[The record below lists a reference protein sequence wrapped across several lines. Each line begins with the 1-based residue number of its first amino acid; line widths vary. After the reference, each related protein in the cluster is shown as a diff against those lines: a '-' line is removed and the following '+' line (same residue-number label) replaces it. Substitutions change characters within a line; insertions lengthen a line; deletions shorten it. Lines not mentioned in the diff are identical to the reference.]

1 MMQSVKS
8 PFAGCGPRP
17 LIEAMPLLGRILC
30 LLACCHLMAGDA
42 LFERGRWNIPVIMPA
57 NPEPDEWYAAHS
69 LADWCERV
77 TGKKP
82 EIIEESARTG
92 GATPGLYVGK
102 TQAAQT
108 AGVRPATD
116 EGDTALCRS
125 RNGSVFL
132 LGNSPVATRIA
143 VGRFCERTLGVFFA
157 FPGPRGA
164 DWARLSRIAVPADDD
179 FRPAFAWREIGGL
192 RNELSHEWAFSVG
205 YGRAPSFSHGLYA
218 AFGKKEFAQ
227 DPTLFASVDGVR
239 QTPKGNGYDANP
251 NLTHP
256 RAPEIGARHARAWF
270 HQRPDDFCVP
280 LGVNDSLTFDDSA
293 PSEGWYRERPVR
305 TDYVVRY
312 LNEVAKSFWEPTG
325 DLRGDRHAIGTLA
338 YLQTLRAP
346 MIKVAPAIFPWVCAD
361 RIGYA
366 EPTFA
371 AQEAANLKAWVQSGA
386 RRVGAYDYWYGV
398 DYTCPRAHFTAQSK
412 SIRIAHE
419 TGVKGWYAELAPLW
433 GFDAPKA
440 WLGAKLLE
448 QPNQDPE
455 TLLTRWFDAAY
466 GPAAQP
472 MREAYRI
479 IEAAWTRDAQSGGA
493 NQWIRH
499 FRTEG
504 SAEVLADGEMAQIS
518 ACLAQAQAALAAQ
531 DKPGFRQQNQ
541 QWRLQQFV
549 DAWGL
554 SKKFRQV
561 HAARSASAQTSA
573 QALTCLQRL
582 IKAEAD
588 FQVHQQRF
596 NLAWGAYGLPVHWL
610 EFIPTDPRPEFCATA
625 FERPELQAELAAL
638 TLTDQTGLSALN
650 SFWLQYSAEAEVTS
664 RPATTEA
671 LLEAWQF
678 RRANQQFS
686 VVAAGDGLLQVTRDA
701 GTLTRTQPIAEGRF
715 VRLAVQL
722 GETASAQDVSLTMTF
737 RGGNKPLTRTVRCTP
752 TAGGLILPAPQ
763 GATEVEFAIV
773 FENGVRLM
781 SLETAVL
788 DPRR

>member
-1 MMQSVKS
+1 
-8 PFAGCGPRP
+8 
-17 LIEAMPLLGRILC
+17 
-30 LLACCHLMAGDA
+30 
-42 LFERGRWNIPVIMPA
+42 
-57 NPEPDEWYAAHS
+57 
-69 LADWCERV
+69 
-77 TGKKP
+77 
-82 EIIEESARTG
+82 
-92 GATPGLYVGK
+92 
-102 TQAAQT
+102 
-108 AGVRPATD
+108 
-116 EGDTALCRS
+116 
-125 RNGSVFL
+125 
-132 LGNSPVATRIA
+132 
-143 VGRFCERTLGVFFA
+143 
-157 FPGPRGA
+157 
-164 DWARLSRIAVPADDD
+164 
-179 FRPAFAWREIGGL
+179 
-192 RNELSHEWAFSVG
+192 
-205 YGRAPSFSHGLYA
+205 
-218 AFGKKEFAQ
+218 
-227 DPTLFASVDGVR
+227 
-239 QTPKGNGYDANP
+239 
-251 NLTHP
+251 
-256 RAPEIGARHARAWF
+256 
-270 HQRPDDFCVP
+270 VP
-280 LGVNDSLTFDDSA
+280 LGVNDSLTFDDTV

-346 MIKVAPAIFPWVCAD
+346 TVKVAPAIFPWVCAD

-366 EPTFA
+366 DPTFA

-398 DYTCPRAHFTAQSK
+398 DYTCPRAHFTAQAK

-455 TLLTRWFDAAY
+455 ALLMRWFEAAY
-466 GPAAQP
+466 GSAAKP

-479 IEAAWTRDAQSGGA
+479 IEAAWTRDAQLGGA
-493 NQWIRH
+493 KQWIRH

-518 ACLAQAQAALAAQ
+518 ACLAQAQAALAAET
-531 DKPGFRQQNQ
+531 KPGVRQENQ
-541 QWRLQQFV
+541 LWRLQQFV
-549 DAWGL
+549 DAWVL
-554 SKKFRQV
+554 STKFRQV

-573 QALTCLQRL
+573 KALACLERL
-582 IKAEAD
+582 IQVEAD
-588 FQVHQQRF
+588 YQLQQQRF

-625 FERPELQAELAAL
+625 FTYPELRAELAAL
-638 TLTDQTGLSALN
+638 TLTDQTGLSALH
-650 SFWLQYSAEAEVTS
+650 SFWLQHSAEAEVTS

-686 VVAAGDGLLQVTRDA
+686 AVAAGDGLLKVTRDA
-701 GTLTRTQPIAEGRF
+701 GRLTRTQPIAEGRF
-715 VRLAVQL
+715 VQLAVQL
-722 GETASAQDVSLTMTF
+722 AEAASTQDVRLTMTF
-737 RGGNKPLTRTVRCTP
+737 KGGPKPLTRTVRCTP
-752 TAGGLILPAPQ
+752 TSGCLILPAPK

-773 FENGVRLM
+773 FENGVQLM

-788 DPRR
+788 TPRR

>member
-30 LLACCHLMAGDA
+30 LVACCHLMASDA
-42 LFERGRWNIPVIMPA
+42 LFERGRWNVRVIMPA

-69 LADWCERV
+69 LVDWCERV

-82 EIIEESARTG
+82 ELTEESAPAN
-92 GATPGLYVGK
+92 GATAGLYVGN
-102 TQAAQT
+102 TRAAQT
-108 AGVRPATD
+108 AGIRPTAC
-116 EGDTALCRS
+116 EGDAALCRT

-132 LGNSPVATRIA
+132 VGNSPGATRIA

-164 DWARLSRIAVPADDD
+164 DWAMLGRIAAPADDD

-227 DPTLFASVDGVR
+227 DPTFFASVDGVR
-239 QTPKGNGYDANP
+239 QAPKGNGYDANP

-270 HQRPDDFCVP
+270 HQRPEDFCVP
-280 LGVNDSLTFDDSA
+280 LGVNDSLTFDDTV
-293 PSEGWYRERPVR
+293 PSEGWYRERLVR
-305 TDYVVRY
+305 TDYVIRY
-312 LNEVAKSFWEPTG
+312 LNEVAKSFWQPSG

-346 MIKVAPAIFPWVCAD
+346 TVKVAPAIFPWVCAD

-366 EPTFA
+366 DPTFA

-398 DYTCPRAHFTAQSK
+398 DYTCPRAHFTAQAK

-448 QPNQDPE
+448 QPNQDSE
-455 TLLTRWFDAAY
+455 ALLMRWFEAAY
-466 GPAAQP
+466 GSAAKP

-479 IEAAWTRDAQSGGA
+479 IEAAWTRDAQLGGA
-493 NQWIRH
+493 KQWIRH

-504 SAEVLADGEMAQIS
+504 SAEVLADDEMAQIS
-518 ACLAQAQAALAAQ
+518 ACLAQAQAALAAET
-531 DKPGFRQQNQ
+531 KPGVRQENQ
-541 QWRLQQFV
+541 LWRLQQFV
-549 DAWGL
+549 DAWVL
-554 SKKFRQV
+554 STKFRQV
-561 HAARSASAQTSA
+561 HAARSASAQTGGK
-573 QALTCLQRL
+573 ALACLERL
-582 IKAEAD
+582 IQVEAD
-588 FQVHQQRF
+588 YQLQQQRF

-625 FERPELQAELAAL
+625 FTYPELRAELAAL
-638 TLTDQTGLSALN
+638 TLTDQTGLSALH
-650 SFWLQYSAEAEVTS
+650 SFWLQHSAEAEVTS

-686 VVAAGDGLLQVTRDA
+686 VVAAGDGLLKVTRDA
-701 GTLTRTQPIAEGRF
+701 GRLTRTQPIAEGRF
-715 VRLAVQL
+715 VQLAVQL
-722 GETASAQDVSLTMTF
+722 AEAASTQDVRLTMTF
-737 RGGNKPLTRTVRCTP
+737 KGGPKPLTRTVRCTP
-752 TAGGLILPAPQ
+752 TSGCLILPAPK

-773 FENGVRLM
+773 FENGVQLM

-788 DPRR
+788 TPRR